1 MKLFD
6 CAAGWGAF
14 VVPSLVRRR
23 VPSTRMLPA
32 KSVPVT
38 RNPMKRA
45 MTAPAGSPGKEATPR
60 SERVSPRVERRAK
73 GREETGVSPE
83 ECVLQHKALFAN
95 LLESARVELTMLL
108 EFEKMTGNKE
118 ACAAYKSDMLTLIDQ
133 RESELREF
141 ASKLRR
147 LDC

>member
-1 MKLFD
+1 M
-6 CAAGWGAF
+6 
-14 VVPSLVRRR
+14 VPSLVRRR
-23 VPSTRMLPA
+23 LPSARVLPA

-45 MTAPAGSPGKEATPR
+45 MTAPAGSPGHEATPR
-60 SERVSPRVERRAK
+60 AERRE
-73 GREETGVSPE
+73 RTGVTAE

-95 LLESARVELTMLL
+95 LLESARAELTMLL

-118 ACAAYKSDMLTLIDQ
+118 ACAAYKSDMLALIEQ

>member
-1 MKLFD
+1 MT
-6 CAAGWGAF
+6 
-14 VVPSLVRRR
+14 PSLVQRRL
-23 VPSTRMLPA
+23 PSARLLPA

-45 MTAPAGSPGKEATPR
+45 MTAPAGSPSQVTPR
-60 SERVSPRVERRAK
+60 SERVSPGGVERRVK
-73 GREETGVSPE
+73 GREESGVSPE
-83 ECVLQHKALFAN
+83 ECVLQHKAVFAN

-118 ACAAYKSDMLTLIDQ
+118 ACAAYKSDMLALIEQ

-141 ASKLRR
+141 ASKLRKQNGVKKAR
-147 LDC
+147 SESVE